1 MSEVIIE
8 KKQNENQI
16 TVKEDKLQV
25 MIIDKTKEDCTNE
38 HIVIDNQ
45 QIKSVSL
52 LNFGNSNKRQI
63 EV

>member
-1 MSEVIIE
+1 
-8 KKQNENQI
+8 
-16 TVKEDKLQV
+16 
-25 MIIDKTKEDCTNE
+25 MIIDKTKEDNTNE